1 MALTLASFSKP
12 DLFAFHLTER
22 VNMARIE
29 RLSLLESA
37 ERLYRAAGEDLA
49 ELRRPRRGP
58 KSLVLGGET
67 IHLRDQD
74 PLNLARLNVSPW
86 TDPGEWCLHMN
97 GHVFFWPGKRDRP
110 IKAGLSHFKRY
121 QGSDVVIVRVPM
133 GELVRLNADRL
144 RLCAVNSGQTGA
156 RMKMVPRGPDTYAPL
171 ERFAGTRRDVKE
183 LVFHDHAAL
192 PASRALLD
200 IDLVLS
206 SAG

>member
-37 ERLYRAAGEDLA
+37 ERL
-49 ELRRPRRGP
+49 
-58 KSLVLGGET
+58 
-67 IHLRDQD
+67 
-74 PLNLARLNVSPW
+74 
-86 TDPGEWCLHMN
+86 
-97 GHVFFWPGKRDRP
+97 
-110 IKAGLSHFKRY
+110 
-121 QGSDVVIVRVPM
+121 
-133 GELVRLNADRL
+133 LVRLNADRL

-200 IDLVLS
+200 INLVLS